1 MLAVKSDRNRK
12 NSMPTEKER
21 GKRINKKP
29 LHKIDIQFRFIDN
42 TNAALFH
49 GFSTASWEDRLTDNE
64 KEGDG
69 NITDPELVAEKEY
82 AVENG
87 IEFDMN
93 LVGGRGLEM
102 EVGSGAGS
110 KFADN
115 VKKNTMISTK
125 IKQAKADRKA
135 RGRGVSGS
143 MCKKEKGGFHTL
155 MDMDVYYG
163 LDNDE
168 YDTYMSDTEEPFNSH
183 EESITRQEKEK
194 ANQSEVDL
202 IDEDMNQMSLN
213 DDDEEEDDDRP
224 GPSRLYYGTGDG
236 GKPKRLYRIYIRN
249 LFQCVFAR
257 PRVNRKS

>member
-1 MLAVKSDRNRK
+1 M
-12 NSMPTEKER
+12 TGKER

-29 LHKIDIQFRFIDN
+29 LHK
-42 TNAALFH
+42 

-64 KEGDG
+64 KEDDG
-69 NITDPELVAEKEY
+69 NITDPELIAEKEY

-87 IEFDMN
+87 TEFDMN

-115 VKKNTMISTK
+115 VKKNAMISTK

-143 MCKKEKGGFHTL
+143 MCKKEKGISYGGFHTL

-168 YDTYMSDTEEPFNSH
+168 YDTYMSDTDEPFNSH
-183 EESITRQEKEK
+183 EEGIARQEKEK
-194 ANQSEVDL
+194 ANQSEADL
-202 IDEDMNQMSLN
+202 IEDMNQMFLN

-224 GPSRLYYGTGDG
+224 GPSRLYYRTGDG
-236 GKPKRLYRIYIRN
+236 GKPKRLYRM
-249 LFQCVFAR
+249 
-257 PRVNRKS
+257 

>member
-1 MLAVKSDRNRK
+1 
-12 NSMPTEKER
+12 MPTEKER

-29 LHKIDIQFRFIDN
+29 LHK
-42 TNAALFH
+42 

-143 MCKKEKGGFHTL
+143 MCKKEKGISYGGFHTL

-236 GKPKRLYRIYIRN
+236 GKPKRLYRM
-249 LFQCVFAR
+249 
-257 PRVNRKS
+257 